1 MNTVLVVCIGNIC
14 RSPMA
19 EALLALALPGMTI
32 QSAGLGAV
40 IGAPADPISIALMA
54 EAGLDI
60 STHRGQ
66 QISTPLV
73 MNAELVL
80 VMDRQQ
86 QQEVHRRYPTSA
98 GKVFCLGEHQGID
111 IPDPY
116 CQPRSSFER
125 VLRLIE
131 QGVDSWVPPI
141 RALHEPNME

>member
-98 GKVFCLGEHQGID
+98 GKVFCLGEQLNSMSH
-111 IPDPY
+111 
-116 CQPRSSFER
+116 
-125 VLRLIE
+125 
-131 QGVDSWVPPI
+131 
-141 RALHEPNME
+141 A